1 MITWDR
7 MGSYLDLDRFLD
19 PPPNPL
25 SREPPPNPPPLPNR
39 VCDAF
44 LSYKNILIKIVYNI
58 FLSRFACVQR
68 CVTVYKMVHVFN

>member
-1 MITWDR
+1 M

-25 SREPPPNPPPLPNR
+25 SRDPPPNPPPLPKR

-44 LSYKNILIKIVYNI
+44 QSYKNILMKFYN
-58 FLSRFACVQR
+58 
-68 CVTVYKMVHVFN
+68 VFPIAFYMCAASVCNGV